1 MAEKVKGTDA
11 MIKFNILGSLE
22 VYCYAKSFQIDINT
36 EYVGSST
43 IGDGS
48 YKRFRPKRHS
58 YTLTMDALFLASDT
72 APLNASP
79 DFLEQQLQMVEMP
92 FEIFYT
98 GETGS
103 PVSMNGRVWIQTLS
117 FSAVPNGFVSKNVQM
132 IGNGR
137 LNRGTTPITMVDLEL
152 QVAASVGTASMK
164 DVKIV
169 DGDGNETL
177 VYAGPLNQGS
187 TTTVSIPSGTYH
199 IRATLNT
206 NQPYGLYSSDAAPGF
221 VVNLNS
227 IPANYV
233 YWPLPATS
241 PIWDFTSN
249 RFLRWEVSDVP
260 IA

>member
-1 MAEKVKGTDA
+1 MPEKVKGTDA

-22 VYCYAKSFQIDINT
+22 VYCYAKSFQIDPVT
-36 EYVGSST
+36 EFVGCSSV
-43 IGDGS
+43 GDGVW
-48 YKRFRPKRHS
+48 KRFRPKRHT
-58 YTLTMDALFLASDT
+58 YTVTMDALYLIADT

-92 FEIFYT
+92 FEIFFT
-98 GETGS
+98 GESGTTR
-103 PVSMNGRVWIQTLS
+103 SMNGRVWIQNLS

-132 IGNGR
+132 LGNGR
-137 LNRGTTPITMVDLEL
+137 LNRGTTPITMVDLNL
-152 QVAASVGTASMK
+152 QVAASVGTASIRN
-164 DVKIV
+164 VIIT
-169 DGDGNETL
+169 DGDGNETN
-177 VYAGPLNQGS
+177 VFVGPLNQGS

-227 IPANYV
+227 IPPNYV